1 MEELFDEGWIIPVLF
16 IALVVVTVIVRAA
29 RAFWRSI
36 TIAVAEE
43 ALKNKTDLTPYQR
56 LQAERL
62 LQLKQGN
69 RPQPNP
75 AEQERRRKQKA
86 EAKRRKQAENAQAKQ
101 TEQRDEQARTGRFTT
116 QAQLIKGIEDAES
129 VEAEGRAHAF
139 EGGGAERDTES
150 GERGA
155 ASVER
160 GLALTANRTEGQSLL
175 VDLDAEAMKDFADAA
190 PAPKGDGLAQRLSRP
205 QTLKDAVIA
214 GEIFKRPEY

>member
-1 MEELFDEGWIIPVLF
+1 MEGLFDQEWIIPVL
-16 IALVVVTVIVRAA
+16 
-29 RAFWRSI
+29 
-36 TIAVAEE
+36 IAVFVVFTVVGRIMKAVRQVIAEVE
-43 ALKNKTDLTPYQR
+43 KQGGTSQLTSYQK
-56 LQAERL
+56 LQAERMQ
-62 LQLKQGN
+62 QLKQSN
-69 RPQPNP
+69 QRPLTP
-75 AEQERRRKQKA
+75 AEQERRRQQKA
-86 EAKRRKQAENAQAKQ
+86 EAKRRKQAEQAQAKQ

-139 EGGGAERDTES
+139 KGGSAERDTHS

-175 VDLDAEAMKDFADAA
+175 VDLDADAAKDFADT
-190 PAPKGDGLAQRLSRP
+190 PKPQADSLAQRLSRP
-205 QTLKDAVIA
+205 QTLKDAVVA